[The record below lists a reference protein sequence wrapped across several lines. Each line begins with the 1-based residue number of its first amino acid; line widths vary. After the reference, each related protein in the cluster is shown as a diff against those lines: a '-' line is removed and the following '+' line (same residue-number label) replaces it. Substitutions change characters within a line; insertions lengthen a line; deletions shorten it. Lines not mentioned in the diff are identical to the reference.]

1 MPDSSAQLPA
11 SMISSRRH
19 SAADGFIYPSP
30 ETSAPCTRAASAAH
44 SAAECIPF
52 GSKDSDVSDGAHA
65 SVHAGGGRSSHHA
78 RSAPKGFA
86 GTPGDFWM
94 CPPGVCIS
102 WAGSQ
107 MHRWIRARHDAAAE
121 DVRRDLHIATA
132 EASAMQRISGT
143 SGRGDAY
150 SRRSETLVHV
160 CRTQIE
166 KQPRGNP
173 LGCECLVG
181 VRRFELLTSSVSGKR
196 SPPELNAR
204 LSLLGWGALQQK
216 DTLRESWLL
225 CKKNFP
231 KSAIALKFAVSS
243 QDRER

>member
-1 MPDSSAQLPA
+1 MASYTHPPRLQPPA
-11 SMISSRRH
+11 PEPPLQH
-19 SAADGFIYPSP
+19 TVWLTVYPSSP
-30 ETSAPCTRAASAAH
+30 KAQTYQMEPMHRSTP
-44 SAAECIPF
+44 
-52 GSKDSDVSDGAHA
+52 
-65 SVHAGGGRSSHHA
+65 GGRSSHHA
-78 RSAPKGFA
+78 QSAPKGFA

-102 WAGSQ
+102 WAGSR

-143 SGRGDAY
+143 AGRGDAY

-181 VRRFELLTSSVSGKR
+181 VRRFELLTSSVSERLYGVSASCSFMPNRAKR
-196 SPPELNAR
+196 AGRQAR
-204 LSLLGWGALQQK
+204 
-216 DTLRESWLL
+216 
-225 CKKNFP
+225 
-231 KSAIALKFAVSS
+231 
-243 QDRER
+243 

>member
-1 MPDSSAQLPA
+1 MEPMHRSTP
-11 SMISSRRH
+11 
-19 SAADGFIYPSP
+19 
-30 ETSAPCTRAASAAH
+30 
-44 SAAECIPF
+44 
-52 GSKDSDVSDGAHA
+52 
-65 SVHAGGGRSSHHA
+65 GGRSSHHA

-102 WAGSQ
+102 WAGSR

-143 SGRGDAY
+143 AGRGDAY

-166 KQPRGNP
+166 KQPRGHP

-181 VRRFELLTSSVSGKR
+181 VRRFELLTSSVSERPYRAFASCLFMPRRAKRAGKR
-196 SPPELNAR
+196 A
-204 LSLLGWGALQQK
+204 
-216 DTLRESWLL
+216 DYESAQYHSV
-225 CKKNFP
+225 KNFGACVHSRVHSRAP
-231 KSAIALKFAVSS
+231 GYCGSVIQHSWK
-243 QDRER
+243 

>member
-1 MPDSSAQLPA
+1 MHRSTP
-11 SMISSRRH
+11 
-19 SAADGFIYPSP
+19 
-30 ETSAPCTRAASAAH
+30 
-44 SAAECIPF
+44 
-52 GSKDSDVSDGAHA
+52 
-65 SVHAGGGRSSHHA
+65 GGRSSHHA

-102 WAGSQ
+102 WAGSR

-121 DVRRDLHIATA
+121 SVRRDLHIATA

-143 SGRGDAY
+143 AGRGDAY
-150 SRRSETLVHV
+150 PRRSETLVHV

-166 KQPRGNP
+166 KQPRDNP

-204 LSLLGWGALQQK
+204 SRVRKCARDNITEPELGGKNIFKNRLHCGI
-216 DTLRESWLL
+216 RGL
-225 CKKNFP
+225 CHIHFKR
-231 KSAIALKFAVSS
+231 AYCRDLTVA
-243 QDRER
+243 